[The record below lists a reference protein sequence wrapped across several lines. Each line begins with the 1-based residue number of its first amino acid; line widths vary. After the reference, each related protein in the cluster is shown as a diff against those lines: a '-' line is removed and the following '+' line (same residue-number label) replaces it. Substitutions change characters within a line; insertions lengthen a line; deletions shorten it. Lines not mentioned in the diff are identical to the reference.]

1 MWLVAIFICLGWIL
15 SLCLHEFGHALLA
28 YWGGDTS
35 VKDKGYLTLN
45 PLKYTE
51 PSLSLVIPLFFLL
64 IGSIALPGGAVYIN
78 QNRLRDRKWKSA
90 VSAAGPIANVIL
102 ACLLAL
108 PFQLGWYSLRLQSQ
122 NSVLFLFIIS
132 LAYIISLNTYIV
144 LINLLPIPGLDG
156 YGIIEPWLPK
166 PIQQQFNKFRKY
178 GILVLIGLLW
188 FARPFNRFLWDL
200 TNGINQFLGVPLDL
214 ASIAGG
220 IFSQSSQYLVLGII
234 LLLWIFR
241 DKNQDLQRQG
251 DQLFSSQKYEQAITC
266 YDKVVKKQ
274 PKNADAWYWRGY
286 ALYFLNKHEE
296 AIASFDQAIQIQ
308 PDYAKAWFRRGYSLY
323 CLQRYAEAITAYE
336 KALLTKSDDP
346 EIWYYRGI
354 VLKDLEKYEEALAAY
369 DQAITIQSDFYQAWS
384 NQAEILAL
392 LQRYDRAITVYDKVI
407 AIRPDDSNTWWL
419 RGKALAIQQDYQ
431 AAVDSY
437 ERAIAIYSDFY
448 GFWLARGNALYYLHR
463 YEDAITSYDKVIQLK
478 SDNTDAW
485 NYKGV
490 ALMELQRYEE
500 ALVVYNK
507 AIEIKSDYPDYWY
520 NKACCYALQSNVALA
535 IQNLQQ
541 SIKCEP
547 DRFWKLAKTDPDFDE
562 IREHPLFKSLVGNVF
577 GERFKAQNISK
588 EDS

>member
-1 MWLVAIFICLGWIL
+1 MWLIAVFICLGWIL

-188 FARPFNRFLWDL
+188 FARPFNRFLWNF
-200 TNGINQFLGVPLDL
+200 TNEINQFLGVPLDL
-214 ASIAGG
+214 AFIAGR
-220 IFSQSSQYLVLGII
+220 IFSQSSQYLVIGII

-266 YDKVVKKQ
+266 YNKIVKKQ

-336 KALLTKSDDP
+336 KALLIKSDDS
-346 EIWYYRGI
+346 EIWYYQGI

-369 DQAITIQSDFYQAWS
+369 DQAIAIQSDFYQAWS

-392 LQRYDRAITVYDKVI
+392 LQRYDRAIAVYDKVI

-419 RGKALAIQQDYQ
+419 RGKALGIQQDYQ

-448 GFWLARGNALYYLHR
+448 GFWLDRGNALYYLHR
-463 YEDAITSYDKVIQLK
+463 YEDAIASYDKVIQLK

-535 IQNLQQ
+535 TKNLQK

-547 DRFWKLAKTDPDFDE
+547 DRFWELAKTDPDFDG
-562 IREHPLFKSLVGNVF
+562 IREHPLFKGLVDNVF
-577 GERFKAQNISK
+577 DERFKAQYISK

>member
-1 MWLVAIFICLGWIL
+1 MWLVAVFICLGWIL
-15 SLCLHEFGHALLA
+15 SLCLHEFGHAVVA
-28 YWGGDTS
+28 YLGGDTS

-108 PFQLGWYSLRLQSQ
+108 PFQFGWYSLRLQSQ
-122 NSVLFLFIIS
+122 NSVLYLFIIS
-132 LAYIISLNTYIV
+132 LAYIISLNIYIV
-144 LINLLPIPGLDG
+144 LINLLPIPALDG

-178 GILVLIGLLW
+178 GIWVLIGLLW
-188 FARPFNRFLWDL
+188 FATPFNRLLWNL
-200 TNGINQFLGVPLDL
+200 TNEINQFLGVPLDL
-214 ASIAGG
+214 AFIASG
-220 IFSQSSQYLVLGII
+220 IFRQSSQYLVLGII

-241 DKNQDLQRQG
+241 DKNKDLQRQG
-251 DQLFSSQKYEQAITC
+251 DRLFSSQQYEQAIAC
-266 YDKVVKKQ
+266 YDKVVKRER
-274 PKNADAWYWRGY
+274 KNADAWYWRGY

-296 AIASFDQAIQIQ
+296 AIASFDQTIQIQ
-308 PDYAKAWFRRGYSLY
+308 PDYPKAWFRRGYSLY
-323 CLQRYAEAITAYE
+323 SLQRYAEAITAYE
-336 KALLTKSDDP
+336 KALETKSDDP

-369 DQAITIQSDFYQAWS
+369 DQAIAVQSDFYQAWY
-384 NQAEILAL
+384 NQGEILAK
-392 LQRYDRAITVYDKVI
+392 LQHYDKAIAAYDKVI

-419 RGKALAIQQDYQ
+419 RGKTLAIQQDYQ

-437 ERAIAIYSDFY
+437 ERAIAIDSDFY
-448 GFWLARGNALYYLHR
+448 GFWLDRGNALYYLHR
-463 YEDAITSYDKVIQLK
+463 YEDAIASYDKVMELK
-478 SDNTDAW
+478 PDNSDAW
-485 NYKGV
+485 NFKGV
-490 ALMELQRYEE
+490 TLMELQRYEE

-507 AIEIKSDYPDYWY
+507 AIEIKPDYPEYWY

-541 SIKCEP
+541 SIKGEP
-547 DRFWKLAKTDPDFDE
+547 DIFWELAKTDPDFDR
-562 IREHPLFKSLVGNVF
+562 IREHPLFKNLVDN
-577 GERFKAQNISK
+577 K
-588 EDS
+588 